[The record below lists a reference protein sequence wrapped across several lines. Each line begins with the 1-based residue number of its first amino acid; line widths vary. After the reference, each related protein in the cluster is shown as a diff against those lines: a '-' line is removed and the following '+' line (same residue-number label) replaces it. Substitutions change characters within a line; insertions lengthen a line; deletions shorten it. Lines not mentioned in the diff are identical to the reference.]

1 MRIKKKSKKV
11 KRCNPIRITKEN
23 GKKKMA
29 QKKWPKKNGYGWAR
43 TTDLGIMSS
52 AL

>member
-23 GKKKMA
+23 G
-29 QKKWPKKNGYGWAR
+29 PKKNGQKK
-43 TTDLGIMSS
+43 M
-52 AL
+52 ALKKMAMGGLEPPTSEL

>member
-23 GKKKMA
+23 GQKKMA
-29 QKKWPKKNGYGWAR
+29 PKKMAMGGLEPP
-43 TTDLGIMSS
+43 TSEL
-52 AL
+52 

>member
-29 QKKWPKKNGYGWAR
+29 PKKWPKKNGPKKMAMGGLEPP
-43 TTDLGIMSS
+43 TSEL
-52 AL
+52 